1 MYVEEV
7 SALFLQFCDEQDTTF
22 MTAAQRQLYLK
33 QAYAAFRNE
42 VMAIDAFFYAT
53 AASISVNDA
62 YQYPL
67 DSGTTIIMGPNAAAA
82 TRLER
87 LVRIAVLNDSG
98 DRIAFLERAGDIK
111 QVSPLRDSSF
121 DWAGSYQLSNRT
133 LLFDRRFTATM
144 QVIYVANSTVDWTQ
158 ETPGDNEYIDDLN
171 DWHDIIARFALK
183 QYYQVRD
190 GAMNEANEFVLNERL
205 GKMRN
210 FLNGGWMQDGANVI
224 FDAYIDG

>member
-22 MTAAQRQLYLK
+22 MTPAQRQLYLK

-53 AASISVNDA
+53 AVNITVSDA
-62 YQYPL
+62 YQYNLAGGAP
-67 DSGTTIIMGPNAAAA
+67 IIMGPNASA
-82 TRLER
+82 TDRLER
-87 LVRIAVLNDSG
+87 LLRVAILNDSG
-98 DRIAFLERAGDIK
+98 DRIAFLERAGEIK

-121 DWAGSYQLSNRT
+121 EWAGSYMLANRT
-133 LLFDRRFTATM
+133 LVFDRKFTATM
-144 QVIYVANSTVDWTQ
+144 QVSYVAASAVDWTK
-158 ETPGDNEYIDDLN
+158 ETSGDNEYIDDLN
-171 DWHDIIARFALK
+171 EWHDIIARLAIK

-190 GAMNEANEFVLNERL
+190 GLVNEANEFVLTERL

-210 FLNGGWMQDGANVI
+210 FLNGGWMQDGANVV
-224 FDAYIDG
+224 FDAYLDG